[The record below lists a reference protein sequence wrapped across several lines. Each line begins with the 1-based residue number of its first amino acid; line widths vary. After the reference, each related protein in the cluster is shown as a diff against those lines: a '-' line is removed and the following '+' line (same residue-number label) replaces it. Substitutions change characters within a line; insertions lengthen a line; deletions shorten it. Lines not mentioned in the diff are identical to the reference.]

1 MTDSKSGWYLKA
13 PCVTLYAFHLRD
25 EISKDPIKINAH
37 HLWEQCVALGATD
50 KLNVPVL
57 RSLRTQLL
65 CYEKDASDGYNPAL
79 EKPDHLPNLPLLKK
93 SPRTGEDPFLRFP
106 VITEPSTPHLTG
118 EIYPL
123 RIRDTYAVDLS
134 LRYLETV
141 EIDQLKHF
149 NPKNCLLPTNI
160 QASLGQTLVIFANPT
175 CGIDDYKALAN
186 ECINAFL
193 QDTNR
198 PQPELIAT
206 GNLFG
211 SPIFEYET
219 SSVNPLDQCHVLVW
233 LQGHRVWPKRH
244 PDTIALSEKVYHYFL
259 QLLCCRSKILYAYHQ
274 ARLCNSEARKLCSQI
289 EKRVKEF
296 GQMKTESENPEER
309 AKRVEEL
316 KAWLIEIQQTGF
328 KYAHR
333 LRDMED
339 HKTAIAINSENYCYW
354 LSQIRSYSL
363 PEDDLEFLEKFLN
376 RICKHFQEQIQ
387 VDLRYLT
394 PAQAL
399 FQQMIDTIRG
409 IVEIEAEK
417 QAQER
422 EQKQKE
428 RDRKLQDTIQC
439 LGVGIGAAS
448 IVAST
453 TGYLTQKDSVPMPFN
468 SYSIHPF
475 TLSLI
480 LSVVAGGLFYA
491 GAWWIS
497 GFINPRRDKTAK
509 LQDSDNKKLLNSAST
524 SIVEHRT
531 RVAQKAEFPTAPSRK

>member
-25 EISKDPIKINAH
+25 EISKDPIQINAH

-65 CYEKDASDGYNPAL
+65 CYEKDSSEGYNPDL
-79 EKPDHLPNLPLLKK
+79 ETADDLPLLNKLPK
-93 SPRTGEDPFLRFP
+93 PDEDPFLYLSATSQP
-106 VITEPSTPHLTG
+106 GIPDLKG
-118 EIYPL
+118 EIYAR
-123 RIRDTYAVDLS
+123 RIRDTYALDLT

-141 EIDQLKHF
+141 ELDQLRHF
-149 NPKNCLLPTNI
+149 NPKNCLLPSNI
-160 QASLGQTLVIFANPT
+160 KASLGQTLVIFANPT
-175 CGIDDYKALAN
+175 CGIDDYEAIAN
-186 ECINAFL
+186 ECIHAFL
-193 QDTNR
+193 QDTNL

-206 GNLFG
+206 GKLFG
-211 SPIFEYET
+211 RPIFEYDT
-219 SSVNPLDQCHVLVW
+219 SSVNPLEQCHVLVW

-244 PDTIALSEKVYHYFL
+244 PDTIVLSEKVYHYFL

-274 ARLCNSEARKLCSQI
+274 ARLCNREARKLCSQI
-289 EKRVKEF
+289 EERVKEF
-296 GQMKTESENPEER
+296 GQMKAESENPEER
-309 AKRVEEL
+309 AKRVEQL

-354 LSQIRSYSL
+354 LSQIRNYSL
-363 PEDDLEFLEKFLN
+363 PEDDLDFLEKFLN

-428 RDRKLQDTIQC
+428 RDRTLQDTIQC

-453 TGYLTQKDSVPMPFN
+453 TGYLTQKESVIMPFN
-468 SYSIHPF
+468 SYPIHPF

-480 LSVVAGGLFYA
+480 LSIVAGGVFYA
-491 GAWWIS
+491 GAWWMTE
-497 GFINPRRDKTAK
+497 FINPRRDKTAK
-509 LQDSDNKKLLNSAST
+509 LQSRDNNKLLTPA
-524 SIVEHRT
+524 RT
-531 RVAQKAEFPTAPSRK
+531 PVLEEVTGKQQKVEFPTQASRK

>member
-1 MTDSKSGWYLKA
+1 MTNSKSGRYLKA

-25 EISKDPIKINAH
+25 EISKDPIQINAH

-50 KLNVPVL
+50 KLNTPAL

-65 CYEKDASDGYNPAL
+65 CYEKDAPDGYDPAL

-106 VITEPSTPHLTG
+106 VVTEPGTPHLKG

-134 LRYLETV
+134 LRCLETV
-141 EIDQLKHF
+141 EIDQLRYF
-149 NPKNCLLPTNI
+149 NPKNCLLPSNI

-175 CGIDDYKALAN
+175 CGIDDYEAIAN
-186 ECINAFL
+186 ECVDAFL
-193 QDTNR
+193 QDTNL
-198 PQPELIAT
+198 PQLELIAT
-206 GNLFG
+206 GKLFG
-211 SPIFEYET
+211 SPIFEYDT
-219 SSVNPLDQCHVLVW
+219 SSVNPLEQCHILVW

-244 PDTIALSEKVYHYFL
+244 PDTIALSEKVYHNFL

-274 ARLCNSEARKLCSQI
+274 ARLCNREARRLCSQI
-289 EKRVKEF
+289 EERVKEF
-296 GQMKTESENPEER
+296 GQMKAESENPEER
-309 AKRVEEL
+309 AKRVEQL

-354 LSQIRSYSL
+354 FSQIRSYSL
-363 PEDDLEFLEKFLN
+363 PEDDLDFLENFLN

-428 RDRKLQDTIQC
+428 RDRTLQDTIQC

-453 TGYLTQKDSVPMPFN
+453 TGYLTQKESVSMPFN
-468 SYSIHPF
+468 SYPIHPF

-480 LSVVAGGLFYA
+480 LSVVAGAVFYV

-497 GFINPRRDKTAK
+497 GFINPRRDKIAK
-509 LQDSDNKKLLNSAST
+509 LQGSANNQLLTPAKT
-524 SIVEHRT
+524 PVLGQVT
-531 RVAQKAEFPTAPSRK
+531 GTPQKVEFPTQQSRQ